1 MTSHASTN
9 ARVDAAQLAPRSA
22 RSAVLHRTM
31 PRHMMARCC
40 EPFPLPSAL
49 AGPVTFDITSNYTHV
64 PTMRDDVAHDGRR
77 AKLPGGGEAC
87 FDARCRACRRRF
99 HAGVS
104 RVPAPTT
111 SPCHALKFFLFSPRA
126 IFRRYGCR
134 DAGPR
139 CALCRADRG
148 AIEPRHAGA
157 TGGGRGVA
165 R

>member
-1 MTSHASTN
+1 MGEMSSLAQVTRPSTW
-9 ARVDAAQLAPRSA
+9 PSSA
-22 RSAVLHRTM
+22 RSAMLRRTM

-111 SPCHALKFFLFSPRA
+111 SPCPIKFFC
-126 IFRRYGCR
+126 FRPVLYSALMDNV
-134 DAGPR
+134 DA
-139 CALCRADRG
+139 AVWLVIAM
-148 AIEPRHAGA
+148 
-157 TGGGRGVA
+157 GVLTLVGVIA
-165 R
+165 WVP